1 MHARTR
7 YNEYQTNQ
15 ARNVGTLPHRD
26 ADTLHYTQRHFLFF
40 LFLFLNPCLPRIRR
54 THTCPGLKSSK
65 NHLSL
70 IWNESSKIY
79 YKWRI
84 VIVTKLKEQLS
95 LFLYFVRINIK
106 VSRFYIYIYICIYIY
121 IYIYTH
127 SLTITRIVYNLSFN
141 NYYVTFWDRN
151 PVQLIFN
158 VLTYCIHYV
167 LQTIQF
173 TEQQFT
179 QGDSL
184 NVKTRGKDYFLITF
198 SYFLPFFYFS
208 LFLFS
213 LLLLVLLQCSRWT
226 RELRSRYRVIFD

>member
-1 MHARTR
+1 MSVLYHTTVTR
-7 YNEYQTNQ
+7 IPYII
-15 ARNVGTLPHRD
+15 RNVI
-26 ADTLHYTQRHFLFF
+26 FF
-40 LFLFLNPCLPRIRR
+40 SSFFFLNPCLPRIRR

-106 VSRFYIYIYICIYIY
+106 VSRFYFYIYIYIYICIYIY

-127 SLTITRIVYNLSFN
+127 SLTITRIVYNLLFN

-198 SYFLPFFYFS
+198 SYFLSFFYFS
-208 LFLFS
+208 LFLFFFGFACFVTMF
-213 LLLLVLLQCSRWT
+213 LLNTRATFAISRYLWLASVLLR
-226 RELRSRYRVIFD
+226 